1 MSGDFVKL
9 VSADGYTFVVPRN
22 VALQS
27 GTLRSMLDPTGN
39 FTEAETNTCHI
50 QYRGVIV
57 LKVIEYLAYKLQY
70 LDTSSDEIVE
80 DFSDRVD
87 PYIALE
93 LLTASDFLEV

>member
-1 MSGDFVKL
+1 
-9 VSADGYTFVVPRN
+9 
-22 VALQS
+22 
-27 GTLRSMLDPTGN
+27 
-39 FTEAETNTCHI
+39 
-50 QYRGVIV
+50 VIV

-93 LLTASDFLEV
+93 L